1 MALFEIQP
9 RRTLNGTG
17 GVAVAENETVRVC
30 GPLLKLKNAIGTLER
45 GKNIH
50 FVTAGSWAL
59 HDLVKYLLTQ
69 TGPADLLAFTWSL
82 TIPAAVTLIRQQ
94 EAGNLRNMSF
104 IVDAKMSIWS
114 AAALSILTKHCDRIV
129 RTANHAK
136 GFLLSNAEWRVSV
149 ISSANFSNNPRIE
162 GGCIST
168 NPVVF
173 DMHREWIEQL
183 LHDGDP
189 FRAETEP
196 LPVQAAA
203 GPDKTLFLIRGL
215 PGSGKSTLAH
225 MLTDTVF
232 ENDDFFTVGGNYL
245 FSARELP
252 RAAATCYNNVRDAM
266 EEGRPRIAVANVFAE
281 AAGMD
286 RYIQL
291 AGAMGY
297 AVVSLI
303 VENRSARENIH
314 SVTPAA
320 IDGMKRRFEVKLC

>member
-104 IVDAKMSIWS
+104 IVDAKMSKWS

-196 LPVQAAA
+196 RRA
-203 GPDKTLFLIRGL
+203 GGC
-215 PGSGKSTLAH
+215 A
-225 MLTDTVF
+225 
-232 ENDDFFTVGGNYL
+232 
-245 FSARELP
+245 
-252 RAAATCYNNVRDAM
+252 
-266 EEGRPRIAVANVFAE
+266 
-281 AAGMD
+281 
-286 RYIQL
+286 
-291 AGAMGY
+291 
-297 AVVSLI
+297 
-303 VENRSARENIH
+303 
-314 SVTPAA
+314 
-320 IDGMKRRFEVKLC
+320 